1 MNLGKLQ
8 EMVRDRGLACAVHGV
23 TQRWTRVKQ
32 LSRVSGAVRR
42 RGMPSCAHKLFSVD
56 QPHPLLLRNEPLD
69 LVLPDKPEMW
79 GLDVPFNHNNLRN
92 LKQMENAFWMLQSPD
107 LLEIVRMHFQPPQ
120 AAVCSHTGMWHAS
133 LSTERVWLFL
143 QAFLA
148 ASTWVIRKQDVP
160 EEETWCFGKEGHE
173 ATMSPSNTRAAF
185 LEMLVSGSPVAS
197 FQSQGGKRKML

>member
-1 MNLGKLQ
+1 MEGGECLL
-8 EMVRDRGLACAVHGV
+8 VP
-23 TQRWTRVKQ
+23 T
-32 LSRVSGAVRR
+32 
-42 RGMPSCAHKLFSVD
+42 KLFSVD
-56 QPHPLLLRNEPLD
+56 QPLPFFLRNEPLD

-107 LLEIVRMHFQPPQ
+107 LLKIVRMHFQPPR

-133 LSTERVWLFL
+133 LSTEEAWIFL
-143 QAFLA
+143 QGFLT
-148 ASTWVIRKQDVP
+148 ASAWPSRKQHVP
-160 EEETWCFGKEGHE
+160 EEETRCFGKEGHE
-173 ATMSPSNTRAAF
+173 ATLSPSNTRAAF

>member
-1 MNLGKLQ
+1 M
-8 EMVRDRGLACAVHGV
+8 DRGAWWATVHGV
-23 TQRWTRVKQ
+23 TQRWTQVKQ
-32 LSRVSGAVRR
+32 LSRVAGAVGRR
-42 RGMPSCAHKLFSVD
+42 ECLLVPTNLFSVD
-56 QPHPLLLRNEPLD
+56 QPHPFLLRNEPLD

-107 LLEIVRMHFQPPQ
+107 LLKIVRIHFQPPQ
-120 AAVCSHTGMWHAS
+120 AAVCSHTGMWDAS

-143 QAFLA
+143 QAFVLS

-173 ATMSPSNTRAAF
+173 ATMSPSNTRTGF
-185 LEMLVSGSPVAS
+185 LEMLVSGSTVAS
-197 FQSQGGKRKML
+197 FQPQGEKRKML

>member
-1 MNLGKLQ
+1 
-8 EMVRDRGLACAVHGV
+8 
-23 TQRWTRVKQ
+23 
-32 LSRVSGAVRR
+32 
-42 RGMPSCAHKLFSVD
+42 MPSGAHKLFSVD

-173 ATMSPSNTRAAF
+173 ATRSPSNTRGLLF
-185 LEMLVSGSPVAS
+185 W
-197 FQSQGGKRKML
+197 RC